1 MKFVLNEIFNYH
13 FGLLNQVEYAKIFQK
28 LRRSSAAH
36 AGDQPWLAENH
47 RLKKSENQDSP
58 LVLTDKFYKI
68 VIFRPQ
74 KCIIPQKVLRKIVIQ
89 SLNNV

>member
-36 AGDQPWLAENH
+36 VGDQPWLAENH

-58 LVLTDKFYKI
+58 LVLTAKLYKPSTLNI
-68 VIFRPQ
+68 DF
-74 KCIIPQKVLRKIVIQ
+74 IQ
-89 SLNNV
+89 WHTQLIMCAVK

>member
-36 AGDQPWLAENH
+36 VGDQPWLAENH

-58 LVLTDKFYKI
+58 PLVLTDKFYKI
-68 VIFRPQ
+68 VIFRPK
-74 KCIIPQKVLRKIVIQ
+74 KCIIPQKIVIQ

>member
-47 RLKKSENQDSP
+47 RLKKSENQKSVNLQFNTAGRRDDDMIVP
-58 LVLTDKFYKI
+58 LSDD
-68 VIFRPQ
+68 PM
-74 KCIIPQKVLRKIVIQ
+74 IIWIDWE
-89 SLNNV
+89 